1 MGTPKNV
8 AEELVAGIAD
18 VRIRAMM
25 GEWIVYFR
33 EKMVGT
39 IENGHLFVTPVPAA
53 RAMLPEADM
62 LSPHAGA
69 KPRLLVEN
77 ASDKAFLYAL
87 FAAMWEELPARNRSK
102 KKNGGQCLPFFT
114 GYDMKEEKLAA
125 LRAREKEGRDPTC
138 ADETLAFMLKT
149 AREIGAERIL
159 EIGAGKGLTSIAF
172 ALALPDAQVAAIE
185 RDAERIAAAR
195 ENFAAFGVS
204 ERVRLIE
211 GDAAGI
217 LPCMEGAYD
226 LIFLDAAKVQYRR
239 FLPDCKRLL
248 KEGGVLFSDDVLL
261 FEEGVPKKRKMLA
274 AHIAEYLG
282 LLSSDAD
289 LSTEILRLGMG
300 LAVSRKVKA

>member
-87 FAAMWEELPARNRSK
+87 FAAMWEELPA
-102 KKNGGQCLPFFT
+102 P
-114 GYDMKEEKLAA
+114 
-125 LRAREKEGRDPTC
+125 
-138 ADETLAFMLKT
+138 
-149 AREIGAERIL
+149 
-159 EIGAGKGLTSIAF
+159 
-172 ALALPDAQVAAIE
+172 
-185 RDAERIAAAR
+185 
-195 ENFAAFGVS
+195 
-204 ERVRLIE
+204 
-211 GDAAGI
+211 
-217 LPCMEGAYD
+217 
-226 LIFLDAAKVQYRR
+226 
-239 FLPDCKRLL
+239 
-248 KEGGVLFSDDVLL
+248 
-261 FEEGVPKKRKMLA
+261 KRK
-274 AHIAEYLG
+274 
-282 LLSSDAD
+282 SS
-289 LSTEILRLGMG
+289 R
-300 LAVSRKVKA
+300 